1 MAMRRFFS
9 NPIVLLALGVL
20 GLLVFSAIFAPWVT
34 QFDPIGRDVRNRLLP
49 PDATYWM
56 GTDALG
62 RDQFTRLVYGGR
74 MSLYLGFASVGMSLV
89 IGVTLGLVAGYT
101 GGLTDS
107 VIMRFMDLILAF
119 PGILFAIWLVSLLGA
134 GVSQVIIANALF
146 ALPTFARVVR
156 GSVLGLKQSDFVLAA
171 RSLGTTNS
179 RIMASHILP
188 NILAPIIVLAS
199 VSVAGSILTAASLSF
214 LGLGPQPPTP
224 EWGAML
230 NDGRAYIRSAW
241 WLTVFPGIALTL
253 TVLST
258 NLIGDALRDALDPKM
273 IMK

>member
-1 MAMRRFFS
+1 MAFRRFFT
-9 NPIVLLALGVL
+9 NPIVWVALGA
-20 GLLVFSAIFAPWVT
+20 LLLLFFAAIFAPYIT
-34 QFDPIGRDVRNRLLP
+34 HFDPIARDVRNRMLP

-62 RDQFTRLVYGGR
+62 RDQFTRIVYGGR
-74 MSLYLGFASVGMSLV
+74 MSLYLGFASVGASLLV
-89 IGVTLGLVAGYT
+89 GVTLGLLAGYL
-101 GGLTDS
+101 GGWTDS
-107 VIMRFMDLILAF
+107 VIMRLMDLILAF

-134 GVSQVIIANALF
+134 GVNQVIIANALF

-156 GSVLGLKQSDFVLAA
+156 SSVLSLKESDFVLAA
-171 RSLGTTNS
+171 RSLGTPNG
-179 RIMASHILP
+179 RIMLTHILP
-188 NILAPIIVLAS
+188 NVLAPIIVLGS

-230 NDGRAYIRSAW
+230 SDGRSYIRSAW

-253 TVLST
+253 TVLTT

-273 IMK
+273 VMK

>member
-1 MAMRRFFS
+1 MAFRRFFT
-9 NPIVLLALGVL
+9 NPIVWVALGIL
-20 GLLVFSAIFAPWVT
+20 LLLVFAAIFAPLIT
-34 QFDPIGRDVRNRLLP
+34 QFDPVDRDVRNRLVP
-49 PDATYWM
+49 PDSTYWM

-62 RDQFTRLVYGGR
+62 RDQFTRIIYGGR
-74 MSLYLGFASVGMSLV
+74 MSLYLGFASVGLSLLV
-89 IGVTLGLVAGYT
+89 GVTLGLLAGYL
-101 GGLTDS
+101 GGWTDS

-119 PGILFAIWLVSLLGA
+119 PGILFAIWLVSLMGA
-134 GVSQVIIANALF
+134 GVNQVIIANALF

-156 GSVLGLKQSDFVLAA
+156 SSVLGLKQSDYVLAA
-171 RSLGTTNS
+171 HSLGTPGS
-179 RIMASHILP
+179 RIMTGHILP
-188 NILAPIIVLAS
+188 NVLAPIIVLGS

-230 NDGRAYIRSAW
+230 SDGRAYIRNAW

-273 IMK
+273 VMK